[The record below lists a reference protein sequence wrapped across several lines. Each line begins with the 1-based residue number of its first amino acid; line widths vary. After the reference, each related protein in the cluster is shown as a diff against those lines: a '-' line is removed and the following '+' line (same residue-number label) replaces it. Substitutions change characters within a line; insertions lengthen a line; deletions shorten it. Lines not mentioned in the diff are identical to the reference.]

1 ESSGTGSL
9 WRISNRRSRESAIG
23 KRWRRPARPW
33 PTLSHISAQPVMP
46 CWWLIMFAERRLR
59 WMSWWG
65 RSMWRRCWRAFS
77 EPSAWAN
84 RSDGLALVAS
94 VAERLGFGKPAS
106 AELHHPRDL
115 RRGRNQLPAF
125 VVTHYHRA
133 LDMVGPGWLPGHG
146 GAGSFVRH

>member
-1 ESSGTGSL
+1 MHSHKILFPFLVTL
-9 WRISNRRSRESAIG
+9 IWAAPMIG
-23 KRWRRPARPW
+23 QSK
-33 PTLSHISAQPVMP
+33 T
-46 CWWLIMFAERRLR
+46 
-59 WMSWWG
+59 
-65 RSMWRRCWRAFS
+65 
-77 EPSAWAN
+77 
-84 RSDGLALVAS
+84 